1 MVLNRVLKMK
11 ETASLAIIGCGL
23 TGTAMLYQFIRMNQR
38 QREKGQRPKQ
48 AIRILVFEQTQS
60 LGPGLPYGRDQVF
73 PFHITNMRAGDM
85 SIDAQCP
92 EDFTHWVSARETH
105 LKMQYPELCE
115 WFSEAGTDPSL
126 KDFPPRMVMGEYLK
140 DRFKTAVQLAQEQEV
155 TLMIRK
161 GWEVIDIQDQG
172 SHLSLF
178 ALNRETRDLESF
190 PTEKA
195 LLATGYW
202 FDRPMGPGHFP
213 SPWPAGAL
221 TAQIPQGERVAVIG
235 TSLSAIDATLTLLSD
250 GRFMRQENG
259 SLRYLPAANS
269 RRVAL
274 FSRKGL
280 LPKVRGPMGN
290 RQNRFFSKSGVAELR
305 AQKKGRLDLDDI
317 FGLLRQELESAYGR
331 PMDWEAVLRPQ
342 KDPASILREDI
353 RQAKNGDTPRG
364 DILWQTL
371 LFQSTEILK
380 NLYIESS
387 PEQRQKFD
395 DYKSVFMAHAAPIP
409 LMNAEKMLALL
420 ESGLLTI
427 HRLQGP
433 HRSVGSPD
441 KPGFEFQYQDQYNR
455 ILSRTFRFVVDAR
468 GQSLSYDHNPSPL
481 AKHLPASGLVRLE
494 NKGIL
499 IDPES
504 FRVMTGTG
512 EGESFASPRLFCVG
526 IMNQGQIINASMA
539 RECALSTHKIALGV
553 IQDLYETQA

>member
-1 MVLNRVLKMK
+1 MK

-23 TGTAMLYQFIRMNQR
+23 TGTAMLYQFIRMHQR

-85 SIDAQCP
+85 SIDAHCP
-92 EDFTHWVSARETH
+92 EDFTHWVSARETD

-115 WFSEAGTDPSL
+115 WFSKAGTDPSL

-172 SHLSLF
+172 SHLRLF
-178 ALNRETRDLESF
+178 ALNRETQDLEIF
-190 PTEKA
+190 PAEKA

-202 FDRPMGPGHFP
+202 FGRPMGPGYFP

-221 TAQIPQGERVAVIG
+221 RSQVPQGERVAIIG

-250 GRFMRQENG
+250 GRFMRRENG
-259 SLRYLPAANS
+259 SLRYIPGANS

-290 RQNRFFSKSGVAELR
+290 RQNRFFSRSGIAELS
-305 AQKKGRLDLDDI
+305 AQKKGRLDLTDI

-331 PMDWEAVLRPQ
+331 PMDWQAVLHPQ

-353 RQAKNGDTPRG
+353 RQAKNGDNPKG

-380 NLYIESS
+380 TLYIESS
-387 PEQRQKFD
+387 PEQRQKLD
-395 DYKSVFMAHAAPIP
+395 AYKSVFMAHAAPIP
-409 LMNAEKMLALL
+409 LVNAEKILALL
-420 ESGLLTI
+420 ESGVLTVN
-427 HRLQGP
+427 RLQGP
-433 HRSVGSPD
+433 YRSMGSPENRS
-441 KPGFEFQYQDQYNR
+441 FEFHYQDQDNR
-455 ILSRTFRFVVDAR
+455 ILTQTFRFVVDAR
-468 GQSLSYDHNPSPL
+468 GQFLSYEHNPSPL
-481 AKHLPASGLVRLE
+481 AKHLRASGLVRLE
-494 NKGIL
+494 NEEIM

-504 FRVMTGTG
+504 FRVMAGTG
-512 EGESFASPRLFCVG
+512 KRESFFSPRLFSAG
-526 IMNQGQIINASMA
+526 IINQGQIINASMA
-539 RECALSTHKIALGV
+539 RECALSTHKIALGM
-553 IQDLYETQA
+553 IRDLYETQSSGRY

>member
-1 MVLNRVLKMK
+1 MK

-38 QREKGQRPKQ
+38 QREKGRRPKQ

-60 LGPGLPYGRDQVF
+60 PGPGLPFGRDQVF
-73 PFHITNMRAGDM
+73 PFHISNMRTGDM
-85 SIDAQCP
+85 SIDAHCP
-92 EDFTHWVSARETH
+92 EDFTHWLSARETD

-115 WFSEAGTDPSL
+115 WFSEAGTDPSY

-140 DRFKTAVQLAQEQEV
+140 DRFKTAVHLAQEQEV
-155 TLMIRK
+155 TLMVQKR
-161 GWEVIDIQDQG
+161 WEVIDIQDQG

-178 ALNRETRDLESF
+178 ALNRETQDLESF
-190 PTEKA
+190 SAEKA

-202 FDRPMGPGHFP
+202 FGRPMGPGYFP
-213 SPWPAGAL
+213 SPWPAKAL

-235 TSLSAIDATLTLLSD
+235 TSLSALDTALTLLSD

-259 SLRYLPAANS
+259 SLKYLPATNS

-280 LPKVRGPMGN
+280 MPKVRGRIGN
-290 RQNRFFSKSGVAELR
+290 HQNLFFSKSGIAELS
-305 AQKKGRLDLDDI
+305 AQKKGRLELADI

-331 PMDWEAVLRPQ
+331 PMEWEVLLRPQ
-342 KDPASILREDI
+342 NDPASVLREDI

-380 NLYIESS
+380 TIYIESS
-387 PEQRQKFD
+387 PEQRQKFEE
-395 DYKSVFMAHAAPIP
+395 YKSVFMAHAAPIP
-409 LMNAEKMLALL
+409 LMNAEKILALL
-420 ESGLLTI
+420 ESGMLTI
-427 HRLQGP
+427 NRLLSP
-433 HRSVGSPD
+433 YLSMNSPD
-441 KPGFEFQYQDQYNR
+441 KPGFEFRYEDQDNR
-455 ILSRTFRFVVDAR
+455 ILSQTFQFVVDAR
-468 GQSLSYDHNPSPL
+468 GQFLSYDHNPSPL
-481 AKHLPASGLVRLE
+481 AKHLQASGLVRLE

-512 EGESFASPRLFCVG
+512 EGEAFASPRLFCVG
-526 IMNQGQIINASMA
+526 IVNQGQIINASMA
-539 RECALSTHKIALGV
+539 RECALSTHKIALGM
-553 IQDLYETQA
+553 IQDLYEPPSPGRC

>member
-1 MVLNRVLKMK
+1 MK

-23 TGTAMLYQFIRMNQR
+23 TGTAMLYQFIRMHQR
-38 QREKGQRPKQ
+38 QREKGRRPKQ

-60 LGPGLPYGRDQVF
+60 PGPGLPYGRDQVF
-73 PFHITNMRAGDM
+73 PFHIINMRTGDM
-85 SIDAQCP
+85 SIDAHCP
-92 EDFTHWVSARETH
+92 EDFTHWVSAHETH

-115 WFSEAGTDPSL
+115 WFSEAGTDPSH

-140 DRFKTAVQLAQEQEV
+140 DRFKTAVQLARQQEV
-155 TLMIRK
+155 TLMVQKR
-161 GWEVIDIQDQG
+161 WEVIDIQDQG

-178 ALNRETRDLESF
+178 ALNRETQDLETF
-190 PTEKA
+190 PAEKA

-202 FDRPMGPGHFP
+202 FGQPMGPGHFP

-235 TSLSAIDATLTLLSD
+235 TSLSAIDTALTLLSD

-259 SLRYLPAANS
+259 SLRFLPAANS

-290 RQNRFFSKSGVAELR
+290 HQNRFFSKAGIAELS
-305 AQKKGRLDLDDI
+305 AQKKGRLELADI

-331 PMDWEAVLRPQ
+331 PVDWEALIHPS
-342 KDPASILREDI
+342 KDPVSLLREDI
-353 RQAKNGDTPRG
+353 RQAKTGDTPRG

-380 NLYIESS
+380 TLYIESS

-409 LMNAEKMLALL
+409 LMNAEKILALL
-420 ESGLLTI
+420 ESGVLTI
-427 HRLQGP
+427 NRLQGP
-433 HRSVGSPD
+433 YRSMDSPD
-441 KPGFEFQYQDQYNR
+441 KPGFEFRYQDQDNR
-455 ILSRTFRFVVDAR
+455 ILSQPFRFVVDAR
-468 GQSLSYDHNPSPL
+468 GQSLSYEHNPSPL
-481 AKHLPASGLVRLE
+481 AKHLPASGLVRME

-504 FRVMTGTG
+504 FGVITGTG
-512 EGESFASPRLFCVG
+512 EGESFASPRLFSVG
-526 IMNQGQIINASMA
+526 IMNQGQIINAAMA
-539 RECALSTHKIALGV
+539 RECALSTHKIALGM
-553 IQDLYETQA
+553 IQDLYETPSPGRC

>member
-1 MVLNRVLKMK
+1 MK
-11 ETASLAIIGCGL
+11 KTASLAIIGCGL

-38 QREKGQRPKQ
+38 QREKGRRPKQ

-60 LGPGLPYGRDQVF
+60 PGPGLPYGRDQVF
-73 PFHITNMRAGDM
+73 PFHIINMRTGDM
-85 SIDAQCP
+85 SIDAPCP
-92 EDFTHWVSARETH
+92 EDFTHWVSAHETH
-105 LKMQYPELCE
+105 LKRQYPELCE
-115 WFSEAGTDPSL
+115 WFSEAGTDPSH

-140 DRFKTAVQLAQEQEV
+140 DRFKTAVQLAQQQEV
-155 TLMIRK
+155 TLMIQKR
-161 GWEVIDIQDQG
+161 WEVIDIQDQG

-190 PTEKA
+190 PVEKA

-202 FDRPMGPGHFP
+202 SGRPMGPGYFP

-221 TAQIPQGERVAVIG
+221 TTQIPQGERVAVIG

-250 GRFMRQENG
+250 GRFMKQENG
-259 SLRYLPAANS
+259 SLSFLPAANP

-290 RQNRFFSKSGVAELR
+290 HQNRFFSKAGIEKLS
-305 AQKKGRLDLDDI
+305 AQKKGRPDLADI

-331 PMDWEAVLRPQ
+331 PMDWQAMLRPQ

-353 RQAKNGDTPRG
+353 RQAKNGDNPRG

-380 NLYIESS
+380 TLYIEFS
-387 PEQRQKFD
+387 PEQRRKFD
-395 DYKSVFMAHAAPIP
+395 DYKSVFMAHVAPIP
-409 LMNAEKMLALL
+409 LMNAEKILALV

-427 HRLQGP
+427 NRLQGP
-433 HRSVGSPD
+433 YRSVGSPD
-441 KPGFEFQYQDQYNR
+441 KPGFEFQYQDQDNR
-455 ILSRTFRFVVDAR
+455 ILSQTFRFVVDAR
-468 GQSLSYDHNPSPL
+468 GQFLSYDHNPSPL
-481 AKHLPASGLVRLE
+481 AKHLPASGLVRLQ

-504 FRVMTGTG
+504 LRVMTGTG

-526 IMNQGQIINASMA
+526 IMNQGQIINAGMA
-539 RECALSTHKIALGV
+539 RECALSTHKIALGM
-553 IQDLYETQA
+553 IRDLYET